1 VTAARHAISGRDVT
15 RLSRLAAT
23 SSFVV
28 SVAVLAGACTH
39 GAPQEQLK
47 SLDAGAV
54 ASPGDAAPRAAHEP
68 PDGGRA
74 DLRAFCNDVYNAD
87 NARQAQKCAPKDLSV
102 SQGMARA
109 AANLCVDDV
118 DSAFVHGRV
127 SFDADAAKHCVQM
140 LQDTAMTRSSE
151 TDTLF
156 GHYPCD
162 SVLLGQQTEGQ
173 ACRFS
178 VECKEGLA
186 CEGYAIGVDGVC
198 KKPPKVG
205 ETCIIQRF
213 GNILNVAAVEP
224 HHPACAA
231 GAWCDGSKCQP
242 RVAAGK
248 ACGGSASCAP
258 GLSCVTGKCGTPG
271 AIGAACN
278 ATSDCAFG
286 TWCDPGASGAAG
298 APGKCAERRAAG
310 ALCPSKDACKG
321 RCDMTDA
328 VDAGTFRFGHC
339 GDVCG
344 SG

>member
-1 VTAARHAISGRDVT
+1 VRGARHAISGRDVT
-15 RLSRLAAT
+15 RLSRLSAS
-23 SSFVV
+23 SSFAVV
-28 SVAVLAGACTH
+28 VAVLVGACSRTV
-39 GAPQEQLK
+39 PQEQMNPLAAVP
-47 SLDAGAV
+47 DASSGA
-54 ASPGDAAPRAAHEP
+54 AAPHAVREP
-68 PDGGRA
+68 PDAGRA
-74 DLRAFCNDVYNAD
+74 DLRAFCTDVYNAD
-87 NARQAQKCAPKDLSV
+87 NARQAQKCAPKDLAV

-109 AANLCVDDV
+109 AANLCADDV
-118 DSAFVHGRV
+118 NSAFVHGRV

-140 LQDTAMTRSSE
+140 LQDTPLSRTSDS
-151 TDTLF
+151 DTF
-156 GHYPCD
+156 FAHYPCD

-213 GNILNVAAVEP
+213 GNILNVTAVEP
-224 HHPACAA
+224 HHPACVA

-248 ACGGSASCAP
+248 ACGGSASCTP
-258 GLSCVTGKCGTPG
+258 GLSCVMGKCGNPG
-271 AIGAACN
+271 ATGATCT
-278 ATSDCAFG
+278 ATGDCAFG
-286 TWCDPGASGAAG
+286 SWCDHSASGAPA
-298 APGKCAERRAAG
+298 APGKCAETRPVG
-310 ALCPSKDACKG
+310 AQCPSNDACKG

-328 VDAGTFRFGHC
+328 VDAGAFRFGHC